1 MFAKNY
7 YCLVAGLRDYALDA
21 DVKGFDARAIRE
33 EILEELTAADARE
46 VRLLYGYYDCEN
58 LIARFG
64 GRSAYNPLGNLTSDE
79 IGEAL
84 QNPDLL
90 PAEMAGV
97 VRAYRN
103 PESEEAEELDMSR
116 SFESNL
122 LEAYYRTCARAK
134 SRFLREWSTFD
145 RTLRNI
151 AAAVAA
157 RAAGRD
163 VERVT
168 VGEDDVT
175 EQLRRSSASDFG
187 LRGELSYV
195 DAVIAAVN
203 DEPNLLEKEHKIDLI
218 RWNESLEL
226 TVQNYFDI
234 DAVLA
239 YLVRVNIVARWTLL
253 DRERGRELF
262 EELLRSLDAKEKINK
277 Q

>member
-1 MFAKNY
+1 M
-7 YCLVAGLRDYALDA
+7 
-21 DVKGFDARAIRE
+21 
-33 EILEELTAADARE
+33 
-46 VRLLYGYYDCEN
+46 
-58 LIARFG
+58 
-64 GRSAYNPLGNLTSDE
+64 
-79 IGEAL
+79 
-84 QNPDLL
+84 
-90 PAEMAGV
+90 
-97 VRAYRN
+97 
-103 PESEEAEELDMSR
+103 
-116 SFESNL
+116 
-122 LEAYYRTCARAK
+122 
-134 SRFLREWSTFD
+134 
-145 RTLRNI
+145 
-151 AAAVAA
+151 AA

-187 LRGELSYV
+187 LRGELPYV